1 MTQNYDKAFH
11 LSYLIGQ
18 MKAELNR
25 SIRIIEESNHPAK
38 EFYLESIKKNI
49 IEFDEDF
56 NKINSRQYKNNEQI

>member
-11 LSYLIGQ
+11 YAYLIGQ

-38 EFYLESIKKNI
+38 EFYLESLKKSVE
-49 IEFDEDF
+49 EFDETF
-56 NKINSRQYKNNEQI
+56 NQINSRQYKNNEQI